1 MARNAGL
8 SHQRTVVARIELAE
22 DYETADSGD
31 CWDCWDD
38 TIVMQHHGELWDWPD
53 MSERQLQILRFSAQT
68 K

>member
-31 CWDCWDD
+31 CWDCWDCWDD
-38 TIVMQHHGELWDWPD
+38 TIVMQHHGELWD
-53 MSERQLQILRFSAQT
+53 
-68 K
+68 